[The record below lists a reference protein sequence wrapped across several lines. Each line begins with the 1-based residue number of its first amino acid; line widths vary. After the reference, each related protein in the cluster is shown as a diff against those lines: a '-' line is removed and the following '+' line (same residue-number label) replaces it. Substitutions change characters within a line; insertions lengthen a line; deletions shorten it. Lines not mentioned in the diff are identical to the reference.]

1 LVLKLRLVIRSVS
14 VWGHPNIRT
23 WEPENP
29 GKIAEIVTVDIGPK
43 TKKHADSFTIRVATP
58 LGLTTLQPNNG
69 ILAIRPLLIMER
81 YNFHDLWRWL
91 ETTVAKCEDETWNG
105 CVDRLQRYFNWEYQG
120 YKES

>member
-1 LVLKLRLVIRSVS
+1 MKLRLVIRSVS

-29 GKIAEIVTVDIGPK
+29 KEIAEIVTVDIGPK
-43 TKKHADSFTIRVATP
+43 TKKQADSFTIRVATP
-58 LGLTTLQPNNG
+58 RGLETLQPRDG

-81 YNFHDLWRWL
+81 YNFHDLWQWL
-91 ETTVAKCEDETWNG
+91 EQIVAKCEVETWNG
-105 CVDRLQRYFNWEYQG
+105 CVDQLQRYFDWEYQG